1 MFFFFLRKICTIG
14 HYKINNVRKL
24 KAAAN
29 RRCDYTKFARGSSS
43 ISAAEIINHRARRS
57 SKITFA
63 GRVALTLIIYRR
75 KRGQGT

>member
-1 MFFFFLRKICTIG
+1 MHNG
-14 HYKINNVRKL
+14 HYKINNASKL

-29 RRCDYTKFARGSSS
+29 RRCDYTKFARSSSS
-43 ISAAEIINHRARRS
+43 ISEAEIINHRAHRS

-75 KRGQGT
+75 KRGQGTWWKFFD